1 MDWKTIL
8 GIILGS
14 GVLVAIGV
22 AYGRLRWDALT
33 KDLYAQLEAARVPI
47 APKIFEEHELK
58 GLPAPVQRYFRTVL
72 QEGQSMIRAV
82 QVEHTGTFNMGE
94 EAEQW
99 KPFVSSQYVITRRP
113 GFVWDARI
121 TVVPGIVAHVHD
133 AYVAGKGIL
142 RASVLGLATLM
153 ELPSTP
159 ELARGELMRFFAEAA
174 WYPTALLPSQGV
186 LWQAIDDR
194 SAQATLIDDG
204 ITVAM
209 VFQFNEDGLIESVR
223 AEARGRVVGNVT
235 VPTAWEGRWRDYAW
249 QHGMLIPL
257 EGEVAWLLPEGAKP
271 YWRGRITT
279 ITYEFAR

>member
-1 MDWKTIL
+1 MDWKVIL
-8 GIILGS
+8 GLVLGLV
-14 GVLVAIGV
+14 VLVAIGIS
-22 AYGRLRWDALT
+22 YGKLRWDTLT
-33 KDLYAQLEAARVPI
+33 KELHAQLEDARVPI
-47 APKIFEEHELK
+47 APKVFEEHKLK

-72 QEGQSMIRAV
+72 QEGQPVVSLV
-82 QVEHTGTFNMGE
+82 QVEHVGTFNMSE
-94 EAEQW
+94 EGEQW
-99 KPFVSSQYVITRRP
+99 KSFVSSQRVVTRRP

-121 TVVPGIVAHVHD
+121 TVAPGIVAYVHD

-142 RASVLGLATLM
+142 RASALGLVTLM

-204 ITVAM
+204 ITVTM

-223 AEARGRVVGNVT
+223 AEARGRIVGNVT
-235 VPTAWEGRWRDYAW
+235 VPTAWEGRWRNYAW
-249 QHGMLIPL
+249 QQGMLIPL
-257 EGEVAWLLPEGAKP
+257 EGEVAWLLPEGPKP
-271 YWRGRITT
+271 YWRGHITE
-279 ITYEFAR
+279 IAYEFVR